1 MEDRH
6 FDNLTRTLARGLS
19 RRSAVKVAAAGLL
32 GALGQRAGAG
42 AQVTQAQCGNQ
53 LCASSPGGCK
63 PGCVCCGYPNGDSRC
78 RPPGTARNR
87 HPPARHGRATTTPTT
102 AAPTT
107 TTQAPTTTT
116 TTAQPTTTA
125 TPTTTLAPTTTSAP
139 TSTTTLP
146 PLTTT
151 TTTTAPVNLCAG
163 VTCTSPRSL
172 PRSRHLHPRH
182 GRLLAPGA
190 AHPPRDRSQQLR
202 LLRERL
208 RGVGDVLGRGLR
220 RQHLPGCHWV
230 LLWEARCVMRPD
242 EHRLAL
248 LLRNGQQLEPRLHG
262 PSWRL
267 LPLLERCGLQ
277 RRLDLHPVPK
287 LCDPEY
293 SSHPDL
299 LPRGMCLRRTA
310 PGPAC

>member
-53 LCASSPGGCK
+53 LCASSPGSCK
-63 PGCVCCGYPNGDSRC
+63 PGCVCCVYPNGVSRC
-78 RPPGTARNR
+78 RPPQECTA
-87 HPPARHGRATTTPTT
+87 PGSVATTTPTT

-163 VTCTSPRSL
+163 VICTSPDL
-172 PRSRHLHPRH
+172 CHNPGTCDPQH

-190 AHPPRDRSQQLR
+190 AHPPRDRSQQLW

-230 LLWEARCVMRPD
+230 LLWEARRTMRRD
-242 EHRLAL
+242 EHWPAL
-248 LLRNGQQLEPRLHG
+248 LLRNGQQLESRLHG
-262 PSWRL
+262 PSRRL

-293 SSHPDL
+293 SSYPDHC
-299 LPRGMCLRRTA
+299 RA
-310 PGPAC
+310 ACV